1 MKKSI
6 LLVLLYLLIQS
17 IAALGVAL
25 GLGIMSQEP
34 SNQEEWATIIALLL
48 ADVVMGGIL
57 IWKGYLSDR
66 QLWEP
71 TTVTC
76 LGWTIVASSSAIFI
90 ADAISSLANF
100 LPDWLENTFSN
111 IETNWAG
118 VLAIAIA
125 GPILEEMLFR
135 GVITTT
141 LLKSYSP
148 KKAVIYSALI
158 FGIFHLN
165 PAQILVATL
174 LGFLLGWLFYKT
186 HSLIPC
192 IIVHILNNSLSVYL
206 SQTYPKAESFQDIIG
221 MVPYFIVLALAV
233 LLLALSIR
241 QLLYLCIQDEKRC

>member
-6 LLVLLYLLIQS
+6 ILVLLYLLIQS
-17 IAALGVAL
+17 IAALGLAL
-25 GLGIMSQEP
+25 GLGIMSKEP
-34 SNQEEWATIIALLL
+34 NDQEEWATIIALLL

-66 QLWEP
+66 QLWNP

-76 LGWTIVASSSAIFI
+76 LGWTIVAGTSAIFI

-118 VLAIAIA
+118 ILAITIV

-135 GVITTT
+135 GAITTT
-141 LLKSYSP
+141 LLKAYSP
-148 KKAVIYSALI
+148 KKAIIYSALI

-165 PAQILVATL
+165 PAQVLVASL
-174 LGFLLGWLFYKT
+174 LGLLLGWLFYKT

-206 SQTYPKAESFQDIIG
+206 SQAYPKAESFQDIIG
-221 MVPYFIVLALAV
+221 MVPHFVCLIISV
-233 LLLALSIR
+233 LLLMLAIKKL
-241 QLLYLCIQDEKRC
+241 K